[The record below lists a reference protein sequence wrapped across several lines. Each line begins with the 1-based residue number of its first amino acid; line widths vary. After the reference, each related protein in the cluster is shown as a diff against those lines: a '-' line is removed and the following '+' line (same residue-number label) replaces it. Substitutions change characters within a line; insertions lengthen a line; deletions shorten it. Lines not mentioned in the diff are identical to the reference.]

1 MKKDYDL
8 IVIGGGAAGLTA
20 SGIGASLGAKTL
32 LVEKHKLGGDCTWYG
47 CVPSKIML
55 HQAKKAS
62 MGAKV
67 PFSDVSRK
75 LHAIRRK
82 IYEDADHPDKFRA
95 MGIEVVE
102 GSASFVDPH
111 TIRIEKIRSNR
122 HGADGGSGE
131 TGDNHEENSGSR
143 SVGDHGNRKEKS
155 EAIVVTGRYI
165 IIATGSQAF
174 VPPIPGVDNTPHL
187 TNQTLFDLK
196 ELPASMVI
204 VGGGPIGSEM
214 AQAFQRLGTRVSL
227 VDMGDRI
234 LPKDPPEMTEVLRK
248 RMVQDGVDFHLG
260 VSVDSVEG
268 DDRKVKVSINAGKGS
283 ENEGSA
289 KNGSGEGRSER
300 KGSGKDD
307 GGRLV
312 LEAEKLLLA
321 TGRRV
326 QLDGLNLEAAG
337 VAYSRQG
344 ITVNER
350 CRTSKK
356 HIYAIGDV
364 AGRFQFTHMSEH
376 MAKVAATNALLK
388 VPMKMDSKHVPW
400 VTYTDPEVAH
410 VGASRT
416 DLEQK
421 GTRFEV
427 YRFPYSMIDRA
438 VTDEEPEGWIHV
450 YAKKLTGRILGA
462 DIAGAHAGEL
472 ISQYALAMKNGISL
486 KRMADTI
493 YPYPSYALG
502 ARRAADQW
510 YIKNQN
516 LTLVK
521 WIRRIFRSH
530 GPLPDLSDP
539 DRIA

>member
-32 LVEKHKLGGDCTWYG
+32 MIEKHKLGGDCTWYG
-47 CVPSKIML
+47 CVPSKILL

-62 MGAKV
+62 MGASV
-67 PFSDVSRK
+67 PFSEVSRK
-75 LHAIRRK
+75 LHAIRQK

-95 MGIEVVE
+95 MGIDIVE

-111 TIRIEKIRSNR
+111 TIRIDKVRS
-122 HGADGGSGE
+122 DGQDAGDDPGK
-131 TGDNHEENSGSR
+131 TG
-143 SVGDHGNRKEKS
+143 S
-155 EAIVVTGRYI
+155 EARRVTGRHI
-165 IIATGSQAF
+165 IIAAGSQAF
-174 VPPIPGVDNTPHL
+174 VPPIPGVDNTPYL
-187 TNQTLFDLK
+187 TNHTLFDLN

-214 AQAFQRLGTRVSL
+214 AQAFQRLGTRVSV

-234 LPKDPPEMTEVLRK
+234 LPKDPPEMTDILRK
-248 RMVQDGVDFHLG
+248 RMEQDGVDFHLG

-268 DDRKVKVSINAGKGS
+268 DDRKVKISIRARNGFGKDGP
-283 ENEGSA
+283 G
-289 KNGSGEGRSER
+289 KNGSREAGSDANGSVPSATAKDGSGAEGHEENSSGGGEGGR
-300 KGSGKDD
+300 K
-307 GGRLV
+307 V

-337 VAYSRQG
+337 VAYTRQG
-344 ITVNER
+344 ITVDER

-421 GTRFEV
+421 DIGFEV

-438 VTDEEPEGWIHV
+438 VMDEESDGWIYV

-472 ISQYALAMKNGISL
+472 ISQYALAMRNGISL
-486 KRMADTI
+486 KKMADTI

-516 LTLVK
+516 LALVK
-521 WIRRIFRSH
+521 WIRRLFGYQ
-530 GPLPDLSDP
+530 GPIPDLSDP
-539 DRIA
+539 DRIL